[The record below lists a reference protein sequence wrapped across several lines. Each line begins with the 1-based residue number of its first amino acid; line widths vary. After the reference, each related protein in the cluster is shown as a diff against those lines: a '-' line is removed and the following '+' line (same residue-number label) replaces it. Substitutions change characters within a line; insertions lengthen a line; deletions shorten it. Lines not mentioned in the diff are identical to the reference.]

1 MSDLA
6 SLESA
11 VTEAGNEVRKV
22 KGEGGDIKPA
32 LATLMA
38 AKEAFKA
45 ALEKEIES
53 LGAGADEAVLA
64 DLKKKLDSV
73 TPKSR
78 KEKKKKAKKEEAGWG
93 G

>member
-11 VTEAGNEVRKV
+11 VAEAGNEVRKV

-32 LATLMA
+32 LATLHQRSLQSSLR
-38 AKEAFKA
+38 EG
-45 ALEKEIES
+45 ES

-64 DLKKKLDSV
+64 DLKKKL
-73 TPKSR
+73 TL
-78 KEKKKKAKKEEAGWG
+78 
-93 G
+93 